1 MCELTLIDDSRL
13 DCMYKLTSWSDMQST
28 ILANLD
34 DNFSNV
40 WQNDVKVMTYAA
52 SCCKLLMENTEDGK
66 VSWKWLL
73 RLLRLLP
80 EKNFC
85 KS

>member
-40 WQNDVKVMTYAA
+40 WQNDVKVMPT
-52 SCCKLLMENTEDGK
+52 LDGK
-66 VSWKWLL
+66 Y
-73 RLLRLLP
+73 
-80 EKNFC
+80 
-85 KS
+85 